1 MYVYNIYIY
10 THIYIYIYIYVCVC
24 ACDLFCL
31 ILDCRFIPALDG
43 SKRREKT
50 EKEDE
55 KTAETEEENSAAN
68 GKETANGKAKGHNK
82 KTIVR
87 QEATDEGRERGGKW
101 ERKGR

>member
-1 MYVYNIYIY
+1 MR
-10 THIYIYIYIYVCVC
+10 VC

-55 KTAETEEENSAAN
+55 KTAEAEEENRAAN
-68 GKETANGKAKGHNK
+68 GKETAKRKATGHNK
-82 KTIVR
+82 EKIVR
-87 QEATDEGRERGGKW
+87 EEATDEGTERGGKW